1 MCHPVFVC
9 AGRNT
14 SQLLLLSKQI
24 NGAMPF
30 VTSVR
35 PPPTRIVGESQRG
48 SP

>member
-9 AGRNT
+9 AGRST
-14 SQLLLLSKQI
+14 SQLRLSKQI